1 MVMTALLR
9 LVSWLLAAAV
19 TFVTLGPEN
28 VRPHPVLGQQGD
40 HALAFL
46 LVGIFFGLAYPQ
58 QRWTVSTVAVA
69 LIGLLEIMQLW
80 VPGRHAR
87 FEDFVVD
94 ALSACVGF
102 ALSAVANWMMAQ
114 FGQDPDAVTSMSRR
128 ICRRRNLLRPAMRR
142 RPSPS
147 NEDEPGGDRLVTP
160 SLPTS
165 QAKARYPQVRD

>member
-1 MVMTALLR
+1 MVITALSR
-9 LVSWLLAAAV
+9 LAAWLLAAAV
-19 TFVTLGPEN
+19 TFVTLGPED

-46 LVGIFFGLAYPQ
+46 VVGIFFGLAYPQ
-58 QRWTVSTVAVA
+58 RRWTVSAVAVA

-102 ALSAVANWMMAQ
+102 ALSGATNWMMAQ
-114 FGQDPDAVTSMSRR
+114 FAK
-128 ICRRRNLLRPAMRR
+128 I
-142 RPSPS
+142 
-147 NEDEPGGDRLVTP
+147 
-160 SLPTS
+160 PTG
-165 QAKARYPQVRD
+165 

>member
-1 MVMTALLR
+1 MLLRSNLRNERAPAGATSRGALVVIAALLR
-9 LVSWLLAAAV
+9 LVAWLLAVAV
-19 TFVTLGPEN
+19 TFVTLGPQD

-46 LVGIFFGLAYPQ
+46 LIGIFFGLAYPQ
-58 QRWTVSTVAVA
+58 RRWTVSAVAVA

-102 ALSAVANWMMAQ
+102 ALSAAADRMMAQ
-114 FGQDPDAVTSMSRR
+114 FADPDPLTRE
-128 ICRRRNLLRPAMRR
+128 RPC
-142 RPSPS
+142 
-147 NEDEPGGDRLVTP
+147 
-160 SLPTS
+160 
-165 QAKARYPQVRD
+165 